1 MLNFHKHHV
10 LGAETAALLTVE
22 GASKTLTSTPD
33 ATNEQK
39 AQSIQEVLAAL
50 AELLSDVQGQTANLQ
65 GQRGQMNA
73 NLQQLIAQNLQNAAD
88 NIANQIQKAIE
99 AQQHESFWDKLI
111 NGLMAVVG
119 AIVSVFAPEVGIPMM
134 IMAICNLTGLTD
146 KITSAITDALEKM
159 GMSKQAAEMVSQII
173 IFVAVTAISMGS
185 SIGADTSDLATIVKA
200 AASFGQGLSMAPSL
214 FSDIATYAL
223 TSSNMSDADKK
234 KLEQDLAIVQAVLGA
249 LLMISS
255 GGAQFASSA
264 CREVGEAGTLGSKLL
279 SKLAKIGETEG
290 GMMIRDFMKS
300 VSERLQSM
308 LTSASE
314 SIGASFSR
322 LMPKTAEYI
331 SGGAKWFAEIGA
343 KPFAMTTQLGCTVGI
358 GANSYVTSSKLADT
372 QETIGQNEANLILM
386 QNEIKVMNN
395 DTTSDIQAFSQRLQN
410 QSKMMASI
418 VGYIE
423 TEGQSYIDAASNL

>member
-73 NLQQLIAQNLQNAAD
+73 NLQQLIAQNLQTAAD
-88 NIANQIQKAIE
+88 NIATQIQKAID

-173 IFVAVTAISMGS
+173 IFAAVTAISMGS
-185 SIGADTSDLATIVKA
+185 SIGSDTTVLAGVVKT
-200 AASFGQGLSMAPSL
+200 AASIGQGLSMAPSL
-214 FSDIATYAL
+214 FTDIAVCAL

-234 KLEQDLAIVQAVLGA
+234 KLEQDLALAQAIVGA

-255 GGAQFASSA
+255 GGAQFFSSA
-264 CREVGEAGTLGSKLL
+264 CREVGAAGSLGSKIL

-290 GMMIRDFMKS
+290 GMMIRDFMKG

-308 LTSASE
+308 VAST
-314 SIGASFSR
+314 G
-322 LMPKTAEYI
+322 EYLGKKLPTWAV
-331 SGGAKWFAEIGA
+331 GGAKWFAEIGA
-343 KPFAMTTQLGCTVGI
+343 KPFAITTQLGCTVGV
-358 GANSYVTSSKLADT
+358 GANSYVTSQKVADT
-372 QETIGQNEANLILM
+372 QEEIGQNEANLILM